1 MKLDVIYGVFAIDV
15 ELPKVTDRK
24 KELKDLAVKMT
35 SLSYTMQQRGRFVRA
50 YKRLEDAVTE
60 CYEANG
66 SLIERILDV
75 PEGVTN
81 GNVITYFYP
90 KTIEVNV

>member
-1 MKLDVIYGVFAIDV
+1 MEKQVIYGVFAIDV
-15 ELPKVTDRK
+15 ELQKVTDRK
-24 KELKDLAVKMT
+24 KELKDLAVKMA

-75 PEGVTN
+75 PDGVTN
-81 GNVITYFYP
+81 GNMMTYLYP